1 MDRKSYWCP
10 KCGRMF
16 VGAIAFRKHVDS
28 KKCKI
33 NRERDERLQRQ
44 KNLST

>member
-1 MDRKSYWCP
+1 MDRKAYWCP

-16 VGAIAFRKHVDS
+16 TGMIAFRKHVDS

-33 NRERDERLQRQ
+33 NREKDI
-44 KNLST
+44 KNGLIKEN